1 MLLTEA
7 SNTESSVSRF
17 DLEQQIMECWNL
29 PEDIENLRW
38 GMLDSEGGMS
48 EDEVDNYLLGM
59 KTMYHIRFEKLFD
72 TFEKLIQQG
81 DLS

>member
-1 MLLTEA
+1 
-7 SNTESSVSRF
+7 
-17 DLEQQIMECWNL
+17 MECWNL

-38 GMLDSEGGMS
+38 AMLDSKGGMS

>member
-1 MLLTEA
+1 
-7 SNTESSVSRF
+7 
-17 DLEQQIMECWNL
+17 MECWNVA
-29 PEDIENLRW
+29 EDIENLRW
-38 GMLDSEGGMS
+38 AMLDSKGGMS

-72 TFEKLIQQG
+72 TFEKLIEQG

>member
-1 MLLTEA
+1 
-7 SNTESSVSRF
+7 
-17 DLEQQIMECWNL
+17 MECWNL

-38 GMLDSEGGMS
+38 GMLDSKGGMS